1 MRKKD
6 FDSKDGLFSLQIS
19 KIYCSSLELKV
30 IKNMNFPH
38 FPIQLS
44 SSLSLSCQTIKFVL
58 TRCTPNRATFHSPH
72 PTITR
77 SMSFYNFYLSSI
89 SNSQFSIIPLTFF
102 TINFDFHFLFPSK
115 THQHISKFSFK
126 TMNPILEIITFPP
139 PFFFPVYS
147 NCQLFISHFSTFNP
161 PFFFFFFFNSHFFV
175 YLKFY

>member
-19 KIYCSSLELKV
+19 KTYCSSLELKV

-139 PFFFPVYS
+139 PFYFS
-147 NCQLFISHFSTFNP
+147 ILFKIANFSFHISPLLTP
-161 PFFFFFFFNSHFFV
+161 PSSFFFFQFTLLCLS
-175 YLKFY
+175 